1 MLTKDG
7 ANITFRYAYGE
18 KKAELVYPAGTRLE
32 KKAHSSSNG
41 TVLPD
46 LQEAMGAI
54 LPRISTALLRY
65 PDSEENGDE
74 TYREVYR
81 NFSPDC
87 SPPKASTA
95 KAFTQ

>member
-46 LQEAMGAI
+46 LRYQFGIAI
-54 LPRISTALLRY
+54 PDPSGQLL
-65 PDSEENGDE
+65 
-74 TYREVYR
+74 
-81 NFSPDC
+81 
-87 SPPKASTA
+87 
-95 KAFTQ
+95 